1 MKVESTSQDDKE
13 IFMLLNQEIITT
25 EKYLQYGNSS
35 LNGVSDY

>member
-25 EKYLQYGNSS
+25 EKYLQYEISEFLKN
-35 LNGVSDY
+35 